1 MKYDIPIVT
10 KNTSIE
16 EVIRKIDRSKCSTV
30 LITENDGSFI
40 AEISIYKIRRS
51 LLSGLNSSEPVSNIL
66 PASSIKIEEKNLG
79 NVKIIKKILQ
89 EMRDQEIDFCPIL
102 NIDNKIIHICRKDDL
117 SDLIAGKSGKANSK
131 GERGYVKNILV
142 VGGAGYLGSV
152 LVRDLL
158 ARGYFVKIFDNFM
171 YGKNS
176 IKDIRDNKSLEI
188 IENDLRNIEAI
199 VSSLFDIDAVILLAA
214 VVGNPASDVRPVD
227 TIETNFL
234 AAQALASACKYH
246 HINRF
251 IYAST
256 CSVYGKG
263 KDMLDEESPLNP
275 MSLYARTKIASEESI
290 LSMADNSF
298 SPTILRMGTLYGYS
312 SRMRFDLVVNTM
324 TMKAFLERKIQV
336 FGGGKQWRPLL
347 HVKDASNAFIRCLET
362 PIDII
367 ALNVFNVG
375 SEQQNYQIL
384 NVAEIIRDTIKDN
397 VEVVVEASNIDS
409 RDYRVSFEK
418 IRKILN
424 FITKYDIPS
433 AVKQIYL
440 NLQNGVIKNPNAK
453 IYYNHYFDSTEE

>member
-1 MKYDIPIVT
+1 
-10 KNTSIE
+10 
-16 EVIRKIDRSKCSTV
+16 
-30 LITENDGSFI
+30 
-40 AEISIYKIRRS
+40 
-51 LLSGLNSSEPVSNIL
+51 
-66 PASSIKIEEKNLG
+66 
-79 NVKIIKKILQ
+79 
-89 EMRDQEIDFCPIL
+89 
-102 NIDNKIIHICRKDDL
+102 
-117 SDLIAGKSGKANSK
+117 
-131 GERGYVKNILV
+131 
-142 VGGAGYLGSV
+142 
-152 LVRDLL
+152 
-158 ARGYFVKIFDNFM
+158 
-171 YGKNS
+171 
-176 IKDIRDNKSLEI
+176 
-188 IENDLRNIEAI
+188 
-199 VSSLFDIDAVILLAA
+199 
-214 VVGNPASDVRPVD
+214 
-227 TIETNFL
+227 
-234 AAQALASACKYH
+234 
-246 HINRF
+246 
-251 IYAST
+251 
-256 CSVYGKG
+256 
-263 KDMLDEESPLNP
+263 
-275 MSLYARTKIASEESI
+275 
-290 LSMADNSF
+290 
-298 SPTILRMGTLYGYS
+298 
-312 SRMRFDLVVNTM
+312 MRFDLVVNTM